1 MAQEGEQQMN
11 DNDLFSPPFNE
22 LGNTINSIDAKV
34 KQVIDQRNKNKG
46 VLLNSL
52 QSVQQKINALVEVL
66 KNVKNNS
73 AELASTKAELSRV
86 QSELNKAVDEK
97 RSSEETILGLNKN
110 IEELNKQIN
119 ELNRNLELRNN
130 ENNQLKQDTVKIRQ
144 QLQQKQDELTE
155 KQNELASV
163 LQNQGKFSEKIK
175 RINEKLIE
183 QVNKITQLGNDNP
196 NDQIMTTISTIG
208 SSLQKIIDD
217 ANSNNSTS
225 NTASIRG
232 GKRKT
237 KKRVLKKS
245 GKSRRNRKIK
255 HQRGGYVYPHDKDLD
270 KSSSVV
276 SVGTNSYS
284 SKKSKRK

>member
-11 DNDLFSPPFNE
+11 DNELFSPPFNE
-22 LGNTINSIDAKV
+22 LGNTINSIDEKV
-34 KQVIDQRNKNKG
+34 KQVINQRNKNKG

-52 QSVQQKINALVEVL
+52 QSVQQKIYALVEVL

-73 AELASTKAELSRV
+73 AELASTKTELARV

-97 RSSEETILGLNKN
+97 RSSEETILGLNRN

-119 ELNRNLELRNN
+119 ELNRNLELKNN
-130 ENNQLKQDTVKIRQ
+130 ENNQLKQDTVQIRQ

-155 KQNELASV
+155 KQKELASV
-163 LQNQGKFSEKIK
+163 LQNQGQFSEKIK

-183 QVNKITQLGNDNP
+183 QINKITQLGNDNP
-196 NDQIMTTISTIG
+196 NDQIMTTITTIG

-225 NTASIRG
+225 IRG

-237 KKRVLKKS
+237 KKRVLKKRILKKS
-245 GKSRRNRKIK
+245 GKSRRK

-276 SVGTNSYS
+276 TIGSNSES